1 LEDLKISL
9 LYMSKQQ
16 KNITTMTNNT
26 LQATVDAIRANIEAI
41 NAIRATA
48 QDMPMA
54 EAAQILL
61 IERYNLSQAEAQE
74 IVEQLS
80 GGLADYNTQRAAA
93 ENSEDFIKSRIIA
106 ATESLSPEDRTTALS
121 RLLTALEL
129 TNNKETSQEEID
141 SLVRANAML
150 SDEDLINAIA
160 EAYQGL
166 NLEAIIGQVT
176 NESLDTEMV
185 QKIADTAALNDAEYR
200 LAAALQLY
208 IAQREGRFTISGEDA
223 PQIDPTTLGAMA
235 GAGIDAYI
243 ASIDLHE
250 GRITLEK
257 WQRIMK
263 WILGGLF
270 AVAMFLFVTVAL
282 AYSVGTLALAIFY
295 ALGTGFVIYLLTMI
309 ATVLLISWIS
319 PRLVD
324 AQAWILEKLSP
335 IYDKVIVKLTEWFH
349 IIKAKVAQWFEASK
363 NWVAEKTAATTP
375 AQTRPATVA
384 TPTTNN
390 ETPNSNIALA

>member
-1 LEDLKISL
+1 
-9 LYMSKQQ
+9 
-16 KNITTMTNNT
+16 MTNNNT

-93 ENSEDFIKSRIIA
+93 ENSEDFIQSRIVA
-106 ATESLSPEDRTTALS
+106 ATESLSPEDRNTALS

-129 TNNKETSQEEID
+129 TNNKQATQAEID
-141 SLVRANAML
+141 ALVRANAGL
-150 SDEDLINAIA
+150 SDEELINAIA

-166 NLEAIIGQVT
+166 NIEAIIGEVT
-176 NESLDTEMV
+176 NETLDTEMV
-185 QKIADTAALNDAEYR
+185 QKIADTAALNDSEYR

-208 IAQREGRFTISGEDA
+208 IAQREGRFSISEEDA

-235 GAGIDAYI
+235 GAGIDAYV
-243 ASIDLHE
+243 ASVDLHE
-250 GRITLEK
+250 GRITLAK

-270 AVAMFLFVTVAL
+270 AVAMFFLIVFAL
-282 AYSVGTLALAIFY
+282 AYTVGTLAVTVWF
-295 ALGTGFVIYLLTMI
+295 ALGSGFVVYLLTML
-309 ATVLLISWIS
+309 ATVLLISWLS
-319 PRLVD
+319 PKLMEASFWV
-324 AQAWILEKLSP
+324 LSKLSP
-335 IYDKVIVKLTEWFH
+335 VYDKVIVKLTEWFH
-349 IIKAKVAQWFEASK
+349 IVKAKVAQWFEASK
-363 NWVAEKTAATTP
+363 NWVAAKTTVPTPAQPQPATVTTP
-375 AQTRPATVA
+375 AV
-384 TPTTNN
+384 NN
-390 ETPNSNIALA
+390 ETTENNTALA